1 MTPFRKRVLLTIALA
16 AAAGTYVLAHR
27 WRAFDK
33 ASDLLQVRLGAQAW
47 LQGLD
52 PYRVVRDS
60 GAWPYPL
67 LYPLPAL
74 IAASPLV
81 LVPAWLAEA
90 AFMAAGTALLAW
102 GVTRERLV
110 TPALVVFAS
119 APFLYAVALSQWSPL
134 LTGAALV
141 PWAGWLLVCKPT
153 IGLALFAAF
162 PRVSTAAGVAFLVA
176 LSVILWPGWVHEW
189 RLALAHAPNAIAPLT
204 LPGGPLLLL
213 ALARWKR
220 PEARLLAAL
229 ACVPHTTLAYEAVPL
244 FLVPRTWG
252 EAWVLCGGTFAAFI
266 GHGLTGPYSSQ
277 FAWVRAGGIWL
288 IACAYLPC
296 LVMVLRRPNE
306 LQAGD
311 AGSRARMPGTN
322 PPVPARADR

>member
-1 MTPFRKRVLLTIALA
+1 MTPFRQRVLLTVALA
-16 AAAGTYVLAHR
+16 MAAATYTLAHR
-27 WRAFDK
+27 WPDFGR
-33 ASDLLQVRLGAQAW
+33 ASDLLQVRMGAMGW

-52 PYRVVRDS
+52 PYRVVRES

-74 IAASPLV
+74 MAVSPLA

-90 AFMAAGTALLAW
+90 VFVFAGTALLAW
-102 GVTRERLV
+102 GLTRDRLFP
-110 TPALVVFAS
+110 PALVVFMS

-153 IGLALFAAF
+153 ISLALFAAF
-162 PRVSTAAGVAFLVA
+162 PRMSAAAGVAILVA
-176 LSVILWPGWVHEW
+176 TSVILWPGWVHEW
-189 RLALAHAPNAIAPLT
+189 WLALADAPNAIAPLT

-213 ALARWKR
+213 ALFKWKR

-244 FLVPRTWG
+244 FLVPRSWN
-252 EAWVLCGGTFAAFI
+252 EAWILWAGTFVAFI
-266 GHGLTGPYSSQ
+266 GHELTGPYASQ
-277 FAWVRAGGIWL
+277 FAWVRASGIWL
-288 IACAYLPC
+288 VACAYFPC
-296 LVMVLRRPNE
+296 LVMVLRRRNE
-306 LQAGD
+306 PSAAL
-311 AGSRARMPGTN
+311 
-322 PPVPARADR
+322 

>member
-1 MTPFRKRVLLTIALA
+1 MTPLRKRVLLTAALALA
-16 AAAGTYVLAHR
+16 AGGYVLAHR
-27 WRAFDK
+27 WAAFDK
-33 ASDLLQVRLGAQAW
+33 ASDLLQVRMGALAW
-47 LQGLD
+47 MHGQD
-52 PYRVVRDS
+52 PYRVVQDS

-74 IAASPLV
+74 IAASPLA

-90 AFMAAGTALLAW
+90 VFVSVGTALLAW
-102 GVTRERLV
+102 GVTRDRLV
-110 TPALVVFAS
+110 SPALAVFAS

-162 PRVSTAAGVAFLVA
+162 PRVSVAAGIAILIGIS
-176 LSVILWPGWVHEW
+176 LILWPGWVREW
-189 RLALAHAPNAIAPLT
+189 RQALANAPNAIAPLT

-213 ALARWKR
+213 AIVKWRR

-244 FLVPRTWG
+244 FLVPRTWN
-252 EAWVLCGGTFAAFI
+252 EAWILCGGTFAAFI

-277 FAWVRAGGIWL
+277 FAWVRAGGMWL
-288 IACAYLPC
+288 IAFAYLPC

-306 LQAGD
+306 LPAGD
-311 AGSRARMPGTN
+311 AGSRVRIPHTI
-322 PPVPARADR
+322 PPVPPRADH